1 MNNYEEEYDVPE
13 EYYGTLN
20 EAQLPRIVREFQK
33 SASEVSHQNEIP
45 AAVSFFTILGQLTK
59 DFVQIPN
66 GRNIEDSRIHFCWI
80 QTSGT
85 GKSTLW
91 NFVGPVS
98 KMTFDMINAKGTH
111 PPLETN
117 SQTEGVDAVMN
128 RTFNTFGVTDYTDS
142 VLIGGWTEKKEMEE
156 DDNGVERW
164 TGQMTPN
171 RKAGLLEGSGLAT
184 GMNLNILVS
193 SNNHNIKRR
202 LLFI

>member
-1 MNNYEEEYDVPE
+1 M
-13 EYYGTLN
+13 
-20 EAQLPRIVREFQK
+20 
-33 SASEVSHQNEIP
+33 
-45 AAVSFFTILGQLTK
+45 
-59 DFVQIPN
+59 QIPN

-117 SQTEGVDAVMN
+117 SQTEGVEAVMN

-156 DDNGVERW
+156 DENGVERW
-164 TGQMTPN
+164 TGQMTPY
-171 RKAGLLEGSGLAT
+171 RKAGLLEGSGLAHWDEFEYSGIFKQSQHQEKAIVYLNT
-184 GMNLNILVS
+184 LMNTLAGESWVITKALASYDNKVMECFCERSVLAMTYPP
-193 SNNHNIKRR
+193 NQLK
-202 LLFI
+202 